1 MSATGRSST
10 PCPTRSE
17 MAVLLVRHAEAG
29 DRDRWDGPDEERPL
43 TAEGQ
48 AQAEGLPEA
57 LAGYDVDRVLSSPA
71 LRCTQTVEPLA
82 AAAGL
87 PVEPADDLA
96 EGSGPVALR
105 RVRSL
110 LDGPTT
116 VLCTHGDVV
125 EEVLDA
131 LGVGRSEETEKG
143 ATWALGPGEALYLP
157 PPA

>member
-1 MSATGRSST
+1 
-10 PCPTRSE
+10 

-29 DRDRWDGPDEERPL
+29 DRERWEGPDEERPL

-48 AQAEGLPEA
+48 AQAEGLTEA
-57 LAGYDVDRVLSSPA
+57 LAGYEVDRVLSSPY

-82 AAAGL
+82 ADRGL
-87 PVEPADDLA
+87 PVEASDDLA
-96 EGSGPVALR
+96 EGSGRVALR

-110 LDGPTT
+110 LEGPDT

-125 EEVLDA
+125 EEVLDG
-131 LGVGRSEETEKG
+131 LGVRRPEKTEKG
-143 ATWALGPGEALYLP
+143 ATWVLGPGEARCLP

>member
-1 MSATGRSST
+1 
-10 PCPTRSE
+10 

-29 DRDRWDGPDEERPL
+29 DRDRWEGPDEERPL

-48 AQAEGLPEA
+48 AQAQGLTEA
-57 LAGYDVDRVLSSPA
+57 LAGYDVGRVLSSPY

-82 AAAGL
+82 AAHGL
-87 PVEPADDLA
+87 PVEASDELA
-96 EGSGPVALR
+96 EGSGRVALR

-110 LDGPTT
+110 LQGPDT

-125 EEVLDA
+125 EEVLDG
-131 LGVGRSEETEKG
+131 LGVRRSQETEKG
-143 ATWALGPGEALYLP
+143 ATWVLGPGEARCLA